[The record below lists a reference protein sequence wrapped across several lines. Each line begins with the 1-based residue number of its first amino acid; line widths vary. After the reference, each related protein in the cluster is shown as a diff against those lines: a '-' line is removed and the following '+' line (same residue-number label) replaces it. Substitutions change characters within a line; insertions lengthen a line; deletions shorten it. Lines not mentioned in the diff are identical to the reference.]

1 MEFSMQVK
9 TKLIM
14 TLLVFIISSVLMFG
28 VVKVGDYYISKA
40 EKMQSE
46 AVKAK
51 LNLLQARRAEK
62 NFFLRQEWKYVNK
75 FENMTEKM
83 KKNFQKIK
91 KQDGGEKIKTM
102 QELALQYKNKFMD
115 VANLEKRIGLTEEK
129 GLRRSFIMAGRDME
143 SIFKNVNDKS
153 IQIALLQCRRQEK
166 NFIIRKTEKYL
177 NRYKQEINRLG
188 YLMSSNMPISV
199 QSRAREKMEAYQKAF
214 LKYVRAVQKE
224 KELKGIFIRAARNLE
239 DRLEEWHAFFENKQ
253 TEAGKVVDVSILGVC
268 VAICLFASIL
278 VIWIIA
284 SILRPLNSLQGYAKM
299 VADGELETD
308 SQFKYTGE
316 FKWLY
321 EAMKA
326 MVASLGH
333 YIRQAREK
341 EHAAREQEEKAKK
354 AMRDAQEKEEKIA
367 SLFDNLKRAAN
378 ESEEIAGN
386 VAVASEQILAMFSQI
401 QEGAKTQRDR
411 TTETSTAME
420 EMNSTVTEISRNASN
435 ASEDANTSR
444 QKAEEGAELV
454 RQAVDSIQDVNS
466 KTDNLRGGM
475 EKLGT
480 EVRSV
485 TEIINVISDI
495 ADQTNLLAL
504 NAAIEAARAGESGRG
519 FAVVADEVRKLA
531 EKTMA
536 ATGDVERNIKNIQ
549 EATEKNMENV
559 EDTVRIVSESTEL
572 ANRSG
577 RTQDEIVELVKNS
590 AAQIMDIATAS
601 EQQATA
607 SEEVNK
613 AILDITNIAQ
623 ETEEGINNTYDSVEN
638 LNKLSE
644 RLKMLIENM
653 SNDA

>member
-1 MEFSMQVK
+1 MQVK

-40 EKMQSE
+40 KKMQSE
-46 AVKAK
+46 AVKVK

-278 VIWIIA
+278 VIWIIV

-299 VADGELETD
+299 VADGELEAD

-326 MVASLGH
+326 MVVSLGH

-354 AMRDAQEKEEKIA
+354 AMRDAQEKKEKIA

>member
-1 MEFSMQVK
+1 MQVK

-40 EKMQSE
+40 KKMQSE

>member
-1 MEFSMQVK
+1 MQVK
-9 TKLIM
+9 SKLIM
-14 TLLVFIISSVLMFG
+14 TLLVFIVSSVLMFG
-28 VVKVGDYYISKA
+28 VVKVGDYYVSKA
-40 EKMQSE
+40 ENMQND
-46 AVKAK
+46 AVK
-51 LNLLQARRAEK
+51 LQHNLLQARRAEK
-62 NFFLRQEWKYVNK
+62 NFFLRQNWKYVK
-75 FENMTEKM
+75 QFEKIIEKM
-83 KKNFQKIK
+83 KSILQIVSKRSRYDRNIEMQKLV
-91 KQDGGEKIKTM
+91 M
-102 QELALQYKNKFMD
+102 QYSNNFMD
-115 VANLEKRIGLTEEK
+115 VAKLEKRIGLTEEK
-129 GLRRSFIMAGRDME
+129 GLRHDFILAGRTME
-143 SIFKNVNDKS
+143 SIFKDVDDKS

-177 NRYKQEINRLG
+177 NRYNDEIDKLES
-188 YLMSSNMPISV
+188 LITSNMPHSV
-199 QSRAREKMEAYQKAF
+199 QEKAKEKMEAYKKSF
-214 LKYVRAVQKE
+214 LEYVRALKKE
-224 KELKGIFIRAARNLE
+224 RELKGVFIQAARTLE
-239 DRLEEWHAFFENKQ
+239 NRSDKWFNFYEKKL
-253 TEAGKVVDVSILGVC
+253 AGIKKVADASILGVC
-268 VAICLFASIL
+268 LAICLFASIL
-278 VIWIIA
+278 VIWIIV
-284 SILRPLNSLQGYAKM
+284 SIIRPLNSLQGYARTI
-299 VADGELETD
+299 ADGELETE
-308 SQFKYTGE
+308 SQFEYTGE
-316 FKWLY
+316 FKRLY
-321 EAMKA
+321 EAMKT
-326 MVASLGH
+326 MVGSLGH

-341 EHAAREQEEKAKK
+341 ESAAREQEEKAKI
-354 AMRDAQEKEEKIA
+354 AMRDAQAKEEKIA
-367 SLFDNLKRAAN
+367 RLFDNLKQAAN

-475 EKLGT
+475 EKLGA

-536 ATGDVERNIKNIQ
+536 ATDDVERNIKNIQ

-590 AAQIMDIATAS
+590 ASQIMDIATAS
-601 EQQATA
+601 EQQASA

-613 AILDITNIAQ
+613 AIMDITNIAQ
-623 ETEEGINNTYDSVEN
+623 ETEEGIHNTYESVDN
-638 LNKLSE
+638 LNKLAE
-644 RLKMLIENM
+644 RLKLLIEKM
-653 SNDA
+653 SKDA

>member
-1 MEFSMQVK
+1 MQVK
-9 TKLIM
+9 SKLIM
-14 TLLVFIISSVLMFG
+14 TLLVFIVSSVLMFG
-28 VVKVGDYYISKA
+28 VVKVGDYYVSKA
-40 EKMQSE
+40 EKMQRE

-51 LNLLQARRAEK
+51 FNLLQARRAEK
-62 NFFLRQEWKYVNK
+62 NFFLRQEWKYVNQ
-75 FENMTEKM
+75 FENITGKM
-83 KKNFQKIK
+83 KKNFQKIQ
-91 KQDGGEKIKTM
+91 KQDGENKIRAM
-102 QELALQYKNKFMD
+102 QEFILQYENSFMD

-129 GLRRSFIMAGRDME
+129 GLRHSFIMAGRAME
-143 SIFKNVNDKS
+143 SIFKNVNDKN

-166 NFIIRKTEKYL
+166 NFIIRGTKKYL
-177 NRYKQEINRLG
+177 NRYKKEINRLEN
-188 YLMSSNMPISV
+188 LISSNMPSSV
-199 QSRAREKMEAYQKAF
+199 QSNAKEKLEAYQKTF

-224 KELKGIFIRAARNLE
+224 RKLKGKFIQAARNME
-239 DRLEEWHAFFENKQ
+239 DRLDKWYNFYENKQ
-253 TEAGKVVDVSILGVC
+253 AETGKVVDVSILGVC
-268 VAICLFASIL
+268 VAICLCASLL
-278 VIWIIA
+278 VIWTIA
-284 SILRPLNSLQGYAKM
+284 SILRPLTSLQDYAKI

-316 FKWLY
+316 FKRLY

-367 SLFDNLKRAAN
+367 SLFDNLKQAAN

-577 RTQDEIVELVKNS
+577 RTQDEIVGLVKNS
-590 AAQIMDIATAS
+590 ASQIMDIATAS

-623 ETEEGINNTYDSVEN
+623 ETEEGINNTYESVDN
-638 LNKLSE
+638 LNKLAE
-644 RLKMLIENM
+644 RLQALIENM
-653 SNDA
+653 SKDT